1 MEMQIASM
9 AMSMSEAKVAQG
21 VTISMLKKNMEA
33 SEQSMQTILDML
45 DSIPSP
51 DGKGELLNVR
61 V

>member
-21 VTISMLKKNMEA
+21 VTVSMLKKNMEA

-51 DGKGELLNVR
+51 DGKGQLLNVR

>member
-21 VTISMLKKNMEA
+21 VTVSMLKKTMEA

-51 DGKGELLNVR
+51 DGKGQLLNVR

>member
-9 AMSMSEAKVAQG
+9 AMSMSETKLHND
-21 VTISMLKKNMEA
+21 VTVGMLKKTMDA
-33 SEQSMQTILDML
+33 SEQAMEGIIEML
-45 DSIPSP
+45 EQIPSP

>member
-1 MEMQIASM
+1 MQIASM

-21 VTISMLKKNMEA
+21 VTVSMLKKTMEA
-33 SEQSMQTILDML
+33 SEQSMETILDML

-51 DGKGELLNVR
+51 DGKGQLLNVR

>member
-9 AMSMSEAKVAQG
+9 AMSMSESKLQQG
-21 VTISMLKKNMEA
+21 VSISMLKKNMEA
-33 SEQSMQTILDML
+33 SEHAMETILDML

>member
-9 AMSMSEAKVAQG
+9 AMSMSEAKLHQG
-21 VTISMLKKNMEA
+21 VTVSMLKKNMEA
-33 SEQSMQTILDML
+33 SEQAMETILEML
-45 DSIPSP
+45 DNMPSP

>member
-21 VTISMLKKNMEA
+21 VTVSMLKKNMEA
-33 SEQSMQTILDML
+33 SEQAMETILDML

-51 DGKGELLNVR
+51 DGKGQLLNVR

>member
-1 MEMQIASM
+1 MQIASM

-21 VTISMLKKNMEA
+21 VTVSMLKKNMEA
-33 SEQSMQTILDML
+33 SEQAMQTILDML

-51 DGKGELLNVR
+51 DGKGQLLNVR

>member
-1 MEMQIASM
+1 MQIASM